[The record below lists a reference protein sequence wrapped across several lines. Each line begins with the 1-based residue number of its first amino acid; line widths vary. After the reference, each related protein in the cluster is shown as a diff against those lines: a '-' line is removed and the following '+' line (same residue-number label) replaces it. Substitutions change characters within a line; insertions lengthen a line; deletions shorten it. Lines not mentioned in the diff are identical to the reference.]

1 MGIYYCGGMMS
12 IKNSAMTSGVI
23 LFVVLLLIGCGG
35 GGGGS
40 DTSVNPQTP
49 RDESLVTLVL
59 GVTKTVASQ
68 TVPASGADIIV
79 DAPEDPLDG
88 LEILVQDG
96 SYEEGKD
103 FTISSTPIVG
113 HSGNPHFNPVTPLI
127 TVQNGG
133 EYSTR
138 AMALKIP
145 VTIKEGF
152 HYMAFFYDEN
162 TGRLDGIPEL
172 THDANS
178 ITVATRHFSQVVV
191 NKMEITKELAEGTFE
206 SGYRVG
212 TDNWS
217 FVNDGSYLSP
227 NGICSGMSMTSLYY
241 YAIEKSILKGDDL
254 YKSFRGDNV
263 NDWRDD
269 AKGVKFTSMAQL
281 WHNNN
286 LDDTRAW
293 LNINKTRETY
303 AWTYFL
309 FMHALKVTG
318 QPQYM
323 AILPA
328 AAGDGHA
335 LVVYKKEGDSLFI
348 ADPNSPADATAKIE
362 FIWLGDDPVK
372 IPLGDWLPYIG
383 SWNVGSDPV
392 AFTRV
397 FYVGQTALMN
407 WDEIARLFEK
417 VEDGSIGDSEF
428 PEYTLTLTDWA
439 ADELGL
445 DVPMTSGYVTEGN
458 SIEVSVD
465 SYVDGFEPVISVFIG
480 LTEDSDYQDGIEVPL
495 EPGINR
501 IGVYVTDR
509 SDGSWVDF
517 KYFDII
523 QACEEGY
530 ELINGACVPIV
541 TCEAGEEAINGIC
554 VPIGC
559 NLPCSNP
566 VVSDT
571 ITLPSHDGTH
581 TIEIEF
587 QRTHKMCAQTVI
599 DPASIS
605 GKITMLYFYEA
616 GGTGGPYSEPYS
628 STWQMSD
635 GAKVITGNGAEPL
648 KVVDSGLPYANSST
662 RENLLAWHDFGFVA
676 GNYSSMSQYN
686 DRDFTWFDYY
696 YATDTSATTVVNPET
711 VDKYGCYTGQY

>member
-1 MGIYYCGGMMS
+1 MS

-40 DTSVNPQTP
+40 DSSAVPQTP
-49 RDESLVTLVL
+49 TDESLVTLDL

-68 TVPASGADIIV
+68 TVPATGADIII
-79 DAPEDPLDG
+79 DAPDDPLDG
-88 LEILVQDG
+88 LEISVLDG
-96 SYEEGKD
+96 SYDDPTD
-103 FTISSTPIVG
+103 FTVSSTPIIG
-113 HSGNPHFNPVTPLI
+113 FSGNPHFNPATPLI

-145 VTIKEGF
+145 VTIEAGF

-162 TGRLDGIPEL
+162 TGRLEGIPAL

-178 ITVATRHFSQVVV
+178 ITVATRHFSQIVV

-206 SGYRVG
+206 SGYSVG
-212 TDNWS
+212 EDNWN
-217 FVNDGSYLSP
+217 FVNHGSYLSP
-227 NGICSGMSMTSLYY
+227 GGICSGMSQTTLYY
-241 YAIEKSILKGDDL
+241 YTIEKTILKGDDL
-254 YKSFRGDNV
+254 YNSFLGEKV

-269 AKGVKFTSMAQL
+269 AKAIKFASMAQV
-281 WHNNN
+281 WHETST
-286 LDDTRAW
+286 DDAFIAW
-293 LNINKTRETY
+293 DGINRNQTTH
-303 AWTYFL
+303 AWSYFM
-309 FMHALKVTG
+309 FIHALKVTE
-318 QPQYM
+318 QPQF
-323 AILPA
+323 IGVLPA
-328 AAGDGHA
+328 EDGVSGHA
-335 LVVYKKEGDSLFI
+335 LVVYKKEGDSLFL
-348 ADPNSPADATAKIE
+348 ADPNSPSDATAKME

-372 IPLGDWLPYIG
+372 IPLGDWIPYIG
-383 SWNVGSDPV
+383 SWNVNSAPK
-392 AFTRV
+392 AYTRA
-397 FYVGQTALMN
+397 YYYGQSALMD
-407 WDEIARLFEK
+407 WDEMARLFQK
-417 VEDGSIGDSEF
+417 VEDGSIGNSVF

-439 ADELGL
+439 ADEFGL

-465 SYVDGFEPVISVFIG
+465 SFVDGFEPVISVFIG

-530 ELINGACVPIV
+530 ELINGTCVPII
-541 TCEAGEEAINGIC
+541 TCEAGEEPINGIC
-554 VPIGC
+554 LPIGC
-559 NLPCSNP
+559 NLVCSNP

-571 ITLPSHDGTH
+571 MVFPSHDGTH
-581 TIEIEF
+581 SIEVEF
-587 QRTHKMCAQTVI
+587 QRTHKMCTQTVL
-599 DPASIS
+599 DPVSIS

-635 GAKVITGNGAEPL
+635 GAKVITGAEPL
-648 KVVDSGLPYANSST
+648 KVVGSGLPYANPST
-662 RENLLAWHDFGFVA
+662 KENLMAWHDFGVVA
-676 GNYSSMSQYN
+676 GNYSSMSQDH
-686 DRDFTWFDYY
+686 DRDFFWFDYIN
-696 YATDTSATTVVNPET
+696 ATPPSSPTVVNPET
-711 VDKYGCYTGQY
+711 VDRYGCYTGQY